1 MSVLPFRSES
11 GWLPTGQGGCYDEVP
26 WHVTH
31 PDPEYGVA
39 GAGSAH
45 NFPQVGKMPLFT
57 SVPSVAAGGGGGSS
71 GPKSGQ
77 SSESPD
83 EAGGPPPPPTNRY
96 FSLRQ
101 PHNLTGVFSPKVAL
115 HEGPPSGADPDHNHN
130 QPLPTV
136 FQPTSLMPDWR

>member
-1 MSVLPFRSES
+1 
-11 GWLPTGQGGCYDEVP
+11 
-26 WHVTH
+26 
-31 PDPEYGVA
+31 
-39 GAGSAH
+39 
-45 NFPQVGKMPLFT
+45 MPLFT
-57 SVPSVAAGGGGGSS
+57 SVPSVAAAGGGGGSS

-83 EAGGPPPPPTNRY
+83 EAGPPPPPTNRY

-115 HEGPPSGADPDHNHN
+115 HEGPPSGADHNHN